1 MLKLASKIFVCFTLL
16 YIFELARTSATNE
29 NPPLET
35 KLKDTTNQ
43 GNKGA
48 VNSSSLVNASV
59 STSTIKIT
67 TEKSKHDEEEEEE
80 EKEPIAHIQTGQKA
94 QKEEQ
99 SSSMKIFFI
108 LIVLALCILLT
119 HALIK
124 FKFHLLPDSVAV
136 VFLGAFIGGI
146 VKALQ
151 KAGVGNWLEAE
162 MLSPNTFFL
171 LLLPPII
178 FEAGYSLHKGNFFQN
193 IGSIMVFAVIGTTI
207 SAMFVGGGMY
217 LMGVAGIAYNLTLLD
232 SFAFGSLVSAV
243 DPVATIAIFNALNV
257 DPVLNMLV
265 FGESILNDAVSIV
278 LTNTFQ
284 DLANETADDTS
295 SRFTHALA
303 DFLRMMIGSALLG
316 VLLGLISA
324 LLMKWLDLRKT
335 PSLEMG
341 MMLIF
346 SYIPYGLAEGLKLSG
361 IMAILFAG
369 IVMSHYT
376 HHNLSLVTQIN
387 IQQTLRTL
395 AYMAETSVFAYLGM
409 AIFSFQHNFQPAFV
423 IWSIVLLLLARA
435 LNIYP
440 LSWVL
445 NHFRDTKITKRMQF
459 IMWFSGL
466 RGAICY
472 VLSLHLELDSDEK
485 RHVIITTSLIIVLFT
500 ILILGG
506 ATYPVVKCL
515 RVQEFRDIPN
525 GWTMSKTEEMGKAL
539 ESDHISELTEE
550 EYEERFISARPE
562 LKGFAYLDAK
572 YLIPF
577 FTRRITKMEMIRNR
591 THMQQLT
598 NKWYEEVRGRP
609 SASEDEE
616 ETEI

>member
-1 MLKLASKIFVCFTLL
+1 MNRISVFSPLFLFLLFTSCLASVSEVET
-16 YIFELARTSATNE
+16 T
-29 NPPLET
+29 ET
-35 KLKDTTNQ
+35 KSPKDTTD
-43 GNKGA
+43 
-48 VNSSSLVNASV
+48 NSSISI
-59 STSTIKIT
+59 TPTTIIT
-67 TEKSKHDEEEEEE
+67 TTEDEGKKQVQEA
-80 EKEPIAHIQTGQKA
+80 ISNIQTGQEA

-119 HALIK
+119 HLLIK

-136 VFLGAFIGGI
+136 VFLGAAIGG
-146 VKALQ
+146 VVRMMQ
-151 KAGVGNWLEAE
+151 RAGVGNWLDAE

-193 IGSIMVFAVIGTTI
+193 IGSILVFAVIGTII
-207 SAMFVGGGMY
+207 SAMFVGGGVY

-232 SFAFGSLVSAV
+232 SFAFGSVVSAV

-284 DLANETADDTS
+284 SLASEENDETS
-295 SRFTHALA
+295 SRFAHAIS
-303 DFLRMMIGSALLG
+303 DFLRMMVGSALLG

-324 LLMKWLDLRKT
+324 LLMKWVDLRKT

-409 AIFSFQHNFQPAFV
+409 AIFSFEHNFQPAFV

-500 ILILGG
+500 ILLLGG
-506 ATYPVVKCL
+506 ATFPVVRCL
-515 RVQEFRDIPN
+515 QVQDLKTV
-525 GWTMSKTEEMGKAL
+525 GLGLTMSKTEELGKAI

-550 EYEERFISARPE
+550 EYEEKYISARPE

-572 YLIPF
+572 YLLPF
-577 FTRRITKMEMIRNR
+577 FTRRITKMELIRNR

>member
-1 MLKLASKIFVCFTLL
+1 MIRKLSLLLVLFLCISCQALEDAPKKTNVDSLPQEIKSTASDNFT
-16 YIFELARTSATNE
+16 
-29 NPPLET
+29 
-35 KLKDTTNQ
+35 TTTT
-43 GNKGA
+43 A
-48 VNSSSLVNASV
+48 I
-59 STSTIKIT
+59 STT
-67 TEKSKHDEEEEEE
+67 TEDEGKKQVEEA
-80 EKEPIAHIQTGQKA
+80 ISNIQTGQEA

-119 HALIK
+119 HLLIK

-136 VFLGAFIGGI
+136 VFLGAAIGG
-146 VKALQ
+146 VVRMMQ
-151 KAGVGNWLEAE
+151 KAGVGNWLDAE

-193 IGSIMVFAVIGTTI
+193 IGSILVFAVIGTTI
-207 SAMFVGGGMY
+207 SAMFVGGGIY

-284 DLANETADDTS
+284 ALANETEDDTS
-295 SRFTHALA
+295 SRFAHAIT
-303 DFLRMMIGSALLG
+303 DFLRMMFGSALLG

-324 LLMKWLDLRKT
+324 LLMKWVDLRKT

-346 SYIPYGLAEGLKLSG
+346 SYIPYGLAEGLKLSAGFSG

-440 LSWVL
+440 LSWIL

-485 RHVIITTSLIIVLFT
+485 RQVIITTSLIIVLFT
-500 ILILGG
+500 LLLLGG
-506 ATYPVVKCL
+506 ATFPVVRCL
-515 RVQEFRDIPN
+515 KVQDLKTV
-525 GWTMSKTEEMGKAL
+525 GLGLTMSKTEELGKAI

-550 EYEERFISARPE
+550 EYEEKYISARPE
-562 LKGFAYLDAK
+562 LKGFAYFDAK
-572 YLIPF
+572 YLMPF
-577 FTRRITKMEMIRNR
+577 FTRRITKMELIRNR
-591 THMQQLT
+591 TQMQQLT